1 MSRASGLCAGA
12 GARARAAGH
21 GGSGHPILLAFAL
34 AFALGGSNGCANA
47 LGQAEAEFASGEYP
61 RAQAR
66 LAALE
71 PESRS
76 WSDPDRAAYALY
88 RGLSYAALGDV
99 DRAGRWLREARAIE
113 GAHPGALPPA
123 DRQRLA
129 AGLESTAAAEQAR

>member
-1 MSRASGLCAGA
+1 M
-12 GARARAAGH
+12 
-21 GGSGHPILLAFAL
+21 LLAFAL
-34 AFALGGSNGCANA
+34 GASAGCASALGP
-47 LGQAEAEFASGEYP
+47 AEADFASGEYP

-99 DRAGRWLREARAIE
+99 ERAGRWLREARAIDD
-113 GAHPGALPPA
+113 AHPGALPPS

-129 AGLESTAAAEQAR
+129 AGLESTAAAEQER